1 MAQKT
6 ALSTIATPGQTQNFT
21 EKAAAST
28 GTGVPSIICE
38 PLLFNLHIDPLTL
51 DVFVQPLRS
60 LGIDPL
66 ILDARVD
73 PLALDVYIQ
82 PLRIRCDD

>member
-1 MAQKT
+1 MEIIG
-6 ALSTIATPGQTQNFT
+6 LPGWIADAGAS
-21 EKAAAST
+21 AA
-28 GTGVPSIICE
+28 TGVPTIICE
-38 PLLFNLHIDPLTL
+38 PLILNLHIDPLTL
-51 DVFVQPLRS
+51 DVHVQPLRS

-73 PLALDVYIQ
+73 PLVLDVYVP